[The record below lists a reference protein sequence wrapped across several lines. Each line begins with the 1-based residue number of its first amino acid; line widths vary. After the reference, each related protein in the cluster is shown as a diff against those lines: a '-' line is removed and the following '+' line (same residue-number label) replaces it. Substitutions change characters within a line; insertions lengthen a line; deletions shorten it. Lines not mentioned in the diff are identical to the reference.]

1 MLPAALRAL
10 GLESALAERV
20 LAIGWAT
27 VELDRA
33 AREIG
38 PGGTFEDLPGSEH
51 LGCMCRRLATPDV
64 DVPILLL
71 EPTTEGRLAAT
82 LARHDEGWAAVWL
95 RDDDATQPAPA
106 QWSAARPGPL
116 GVERLIL
123 GGPVAGP
130 HRLLV
135 QAGTIRVP

>member
-10 GLESALAERV
+10 GLEPALAEHV

-33 AREIG
+33 AREID
-38 PGGTFEDLPGSEH
+38 PNWTSEDVSGSEH
-51 LGCMCRRLATPDV
+51 LGCACRRLAVPEA
-64 DVPILLL
+64 DVPVLLL
-71 EPTTEGRLAAT
+71 EPTSEGRLAAT

-95 RDDDATQPAPA
+95 RDDPTQPAPGA
-106 QWSAARPGPL
+106 LSAARPGPL

-135 QAGTIRVP
+135 QAGTILEP